1 MDYGYYPKNFAII
14 FILIIAI
21 YTCIPLPP
29 KICLVTGILV
39 SIAHFAAL
47 ITEYVIITNGKNE
60 EKIDETSEYTSYMY
74 RLVSYCF
81 QPSSSYK
88 WYNNMDCKR
97 YEIHHVIFYWF
108 QLISNTLLLVS
119 ANLTGSYYLYMRANS
134 HIRTLERTKDCVE
147 SRYLSAILSIV

>member
-74 RLVSYCF
+74 RLVSYFSSFLTLINDIKLNVIMVGNGITLFKLFSICF
-81 QPSSSYK
+81 S
-88 WYNNMDCKR
+88 
-97 YEIHHVIFYWF
+97 
-108 QLISNTLLLVS
+108 
-119 ANLTGSYYLYMRANS
+119 
-134 HIRTLERTKDCVE
+134 
-147 SRYLSAILSIV
+147 